1 MADRGREFSLIG
13 DTPLPSLQSCRRP
26 RDPGRRAPGS
36 QPRPPRQ
43 QSHDAGGVQ
52 DPALLGTPGHL
63 RLPRRLGVD
72 PGSRELLAH
81 RTGRERGI
89 LRLLLISVRQTQPA
103 GRSVRDDAP
112 TDVICNPDTPWESAK
127 LWGAEL
133 PRVWR
138 LS

>member
-1 MADRGREFSLIG
+1 M
-13 DTPLPSLQSCRRP
+13 
-26 RDPGRRAPGS
+26 
-36 QPRPPRQ
+36 
-43 QSHDAGGVQ
+43 Q
-52 DPALLGTPGHL
+52 D
-63 RLPRRLGVD
+63 
-72 PGSRELLAH
+72 
-81 RTGRERGI
+81 
-89 LRLLLISVRQTQPA
+89 RLLRAADGLGHVSQTQPA